1 VLVLSGIVALSIK
14 APPRKGNISAA
25 VFLPAWLVTGLSG
38 PASFGILGKILGF
51 LALSGAVVFGSG
63 LAIAPFL
70 HGGVVDRYHWLT
82 DGQFLDAVAVAMI
95 TPGPVVIT
103 VAFIGYL
110 VAGLAGALLAAL
122 GVFLPVYLFVILA
135 APYFRRFSG
144 NVRVKAFIAGV
155 TAAVTGALAGAVV
168 ILGHRALM
176 DLPAIVIALVT
187 LAVLLL
193 VKKVPEPVLI
203 VAAGLAGFVLKSI
216 HG

>member
-1 VLVLSGIVALSIK
+1 M
-14 APPRKGNISAA
+14 
-25 VFLPAWLVTGLSG
+25 
-38 PASFGILGKILGF
+38 
-51 LALSGAVVFGSG
+51 FGSG
-63 LAIAPFL
+63 LAIVPFL
-70 HGGVVDRYHWLT
+70 HGGVVDHYHWLT
-82 DGQFLDAVAVAMI
+82 DRQFLDAVAVAMI

-110 VAGLAGALLAAL
+110 VAGFGGALLAAL

-168 ILGHRALM
+168 ILGHRALI
-176 DLPAIVIALVT
+176 DLPAIVIALAT

-193 VKKVPEPVLI
+193 IKKVPEPILI
-203 VAAGLAGFVLKSI
+203 VVAGLAGLILKSI
-216 HG
+216 HA